1 MKRTK
6 LKQLR
11 VGMDYTQEQI
21 ADVLRVSRAKYAKIE
36 NGQQDGEYNFWL
48 KLQLSF
54 GIPDSEM
61 WDLMKRKED

>member
-1 MKRTK
+1 
-6 LKQLR
+6 
-11 VGMDYTQEQI
+11 MDYTQEQI

-36 NGQQDGEYNFWL
+36 NGQQDGDFIFWL

>member
-6 LKQLR
+6 LKQFR

-48 KLQLSF
+48 KLQLAF
-54 GIPDSEM
+54 NIPDADM
-61 WDLMKRKED
+61 WELMKRKDD